1 MYAGWRTWV
10 ARGGAGEGKGHTAGG
25 HNLGQFSP
33 PKTCCCASTGPD
45 TMNDLILY
53 TTEDGKSQIKLRAKD
68 QTVWLS
74 QREMAELFDVSTDN
88 VGLHLKHLY
97 EDGELSR
104 EATTE
109 ESSVVQTEGPRQ
121 VQRSLTLYNLGG
133 VQFRRWASTI
143 LKEFLLKGFV
153 MDDERLKNPDGR
165 PDYFDEMLE
174 RIRDIRASEKR
185 FYQKVRDLFAL
196 SSDYDKTDQATQ
208 TFFATVQNLLL
219 YAVTQKTA
227 AELITARANRNDP
240 YFGLLHWKG
249 AQVRK
254 QDILIAKNYLTEDE
268 IDTLNRLVVIFLETA
283 ELRTKSRREIRM
295 GFWRQNVDQIISSN
309 GFPVLA
315 HAGSISHEQME
326 YSTSALYVDFDL
338 DRKKQEALEA
348 DSEDETDLKDLE
360 NKLKR
365 RQQG

>member
-1 MYAGWRTWV
+1 MSA
-10 ARGGAGEGKGHTAGG
+10 
-25 HNLGQFSP
+25 
-33 PKTCCCASTGPD
+33 
-45 TMNDLILY
+45 LILY
-53 TTEDGKSQIKLRAKD
+53 TTEDGKSRIQLRAKD

-74 QREMAELFDVSTDN
+74 QREMAELFDVTTDN
-88 VGLHLKHLY
+88 IGLHLKNLY
-97 EDGELSR
+97 EDEELSR

-109 ESSVVQTEGPRQ
+109 ESSVVQTEGSRE
-121 VQRSLTLYNLGG
+121 VQRPVTLYNLDAILAVGYRVRSPRG

-143 LKEFLLKGFV
+143 LNDYLLKGFV

-227 AELITARANRNDP
+227 AELITARANPNDP
-240 YFGLLHWKG
+240 NFGLLHWKG
-249 AQVRK
+249 AKVRK
-254 QDILIAKNYLTEDE
+254 QDILTAKNYLTEDE

-283 ELRTKSRREIRM
+283 ELRAKSKQETRM
-295 GFWRQNVDQIISSN
+295 GFWKGNVDQLITSN
-309 GFPVLA
+309 GFPLLA
-315 HAGSISHEQME
+315 HAGSISHEHMD
-326 YSTSALYVDFDL
+326 SKTNALYL
-338 DRKKQEALEA
+338 DYDQRRKTQEALAA
-348 DSEDETDLKDLE
+348 DQQDEIELKALE
-360 NKLKR
+360 NQIKQRPKK
-365 RQQG
+365 